1 MTMKVP
7 GDGLD
12 GNQMDERA
20 MPPALAKALAAKGKK
35 AVPPAKR
42 DAPAADD
49 LSDMRAASGPPAG
62 DGMLDSTPADGEDK
76 QDTRQL
82 PPLVGQDLAQLNEYP
97 DYSAGADDN
106 STGIWKKTPDAM
118 SGELP
123 QGSFQRTSRFGDTS
137 PWMQV

>member
-1 MTMKVP
+1 MATKVP

-12 GNQMDERA
+12 GNQTDERA
-20 MPPALAKALAAKGKK
+20 MPPALAKALAGKEK
-35 AVPPAKR
+35 KTVPPAKR

-49 LSDMRAASGPPAG
+49 LSDMRAASGSPAG

-76 QDTRQL
+76 EDTRKL
-82 PPLVGQDLAQLNEYP
+82 PPLTGQDLAQLNEY
-97 DYSAGADDN
+97 DYSADADDN
-106 STGIWKKTPDAM
+106 STGVWKKTPDQM

-123 QGSFQRTSRFGDTS
+123 QGSFQRTSRFGDSS